1 MLLLR
6 AQLLFFG
13 NLLMFHIIRFYS
25 FFLGIKK
32 EIMRA
37 FFKRCFLITVFKT
50 SNLSLFYMYS
60 FLVLQKTILST
71 FKKFCYSDKTLHKKL
86 YIFAIKTIYLESYY
100 IICTK

>member
-1 MLLLR
+1 
-6 AQLLFFG
+6 
-13 NLLMFHIIRFYS
+13 
-25 FFLGIKK
+25 
-32 EIMRA
+32 
-37 FFKRCFLITVFKT
+37 
-50 SNLSLFYMYS
+50 MYS